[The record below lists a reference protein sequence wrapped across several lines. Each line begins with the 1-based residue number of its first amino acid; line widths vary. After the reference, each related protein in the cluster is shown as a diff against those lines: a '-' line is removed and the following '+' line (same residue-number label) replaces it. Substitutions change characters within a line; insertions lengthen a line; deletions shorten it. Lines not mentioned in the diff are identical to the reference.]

1 MSACQTGVLM
11 VKAFIEGNSTSADS
25 PSWKF
30 VWLLDKNSANQAS
43 TICNSNSNWIP
54 GYVAL
59 TSSCLFSRRAARPVL
74 ATLITVTRCFTC
86 HLTGSD
92 CTSSK
97 KYVANPY
104 SGRSSTILHW
114 SGKFSNPQQCTTHVT
129 DLLIVA
135 DIQLAHHVWSLFCS
149 LTDFDISAPHY
160 NSQEQAIK
168 VKPVMFLKHEKKCPQ
183 TATPSPLHWPLPPS
197 QWFCLLHPYQ
207 IWCKNLC

>member
-1 MSACQTGVLM
+1 MLIPHHENSCDYLTKTLLIKHQQSAI
-11 VKAFIEGNSTSADS
+11 AIPF
-25 PSWKF
+25 
-30 VWLLDKNSANQAS
+30 
-43 TICNSNSNWIP
+43 WIP

-74 ATLITVTRCFTC
+74 ATLITVTRRFTC

-135 DIQLAHHVWSLFCS
+135 DIQLADHVWSLFCS
-149 LTDFDISAPHY
+149 LTDFDMSAPRY
-160 NSQEQAIK
+160 KSQEQAIK
-168 VKPVMFLKHEKKCPQ
+168 VKPVMFLKHKKKCPQ
-183 TATPSPLHWPLPPS
+183 AATPSPLHWPLPPS